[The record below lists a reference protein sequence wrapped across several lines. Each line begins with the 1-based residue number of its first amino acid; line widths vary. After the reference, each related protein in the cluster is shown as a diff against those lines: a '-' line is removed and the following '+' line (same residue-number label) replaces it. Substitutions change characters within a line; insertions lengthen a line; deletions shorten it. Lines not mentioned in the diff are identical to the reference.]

1 MPRKYCFIPDCNK
14 IVKIYNT
21 GLISEDSAPPNNNI
35 DDIKPSIVLN
45 VAIDKNDKAELFYI
59 DSKKEDEIIADKDY
73 FIRNTIQNIKKI
85 FGASIEICNY
95 EISLNEKNPHIKF
108 ILWYDIDGINIPVSE
123 LSKKNKS
130 NTILSHCYTYH
141 FYQNYYN
148 EKSSD
153 I

>member
-1 MPRKYCFIPDCNK
+1 MSRKYCFIPDCNK

-21 GLISEDSAPPNNNI
+21 GLISADDINI
-35 DDIKPSIVLN
+35 NDIKPSITLN

-73 FIRNTIQNIKKI
+73 FIKNTIQNIKKI
-85 FGASIEICNY
+85 FGPSIEICNY

-108 ILWYDIDGINIPVSE
+108 ILWYDIDGTNIPVSK
-123 LSKKNKS
+123 LSIKNKN

-148 EKSSD
+148 KKSSD
-153 I
+153 T